1 MFGVEGRDEEFGGG
15 GGGGVAVRIMEA
27 VGVPPLLYMQC

>member
-1 MFGVEGRDEEFGGG
+1 MFGVEGRDEEF
-15 GGGGVAVRIMEA
+15 GGGVAVRIMEA

>member
-1 MFGVEGRDEEFGGG
+1 MFGVEGRDEEFGG